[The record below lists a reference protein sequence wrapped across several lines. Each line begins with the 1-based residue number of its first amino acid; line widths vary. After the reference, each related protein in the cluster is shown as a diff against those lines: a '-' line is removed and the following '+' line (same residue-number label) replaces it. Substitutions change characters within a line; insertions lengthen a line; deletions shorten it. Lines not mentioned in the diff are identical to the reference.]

1 MSSYSSGNAK
11 PRASAIPTDGL
22 IALLILYAL
31 WGSTFLAI
39 KFALESFPPFLL
51 GGTRFPIAGALMF
64 GYLLLRGTSMPTRRQ
79 WLHCMIYGFLLIG
92 LGNGLLAL
100 AEKYVSSGLASAL
113 SGASPLV
120 IALLSGLFGKW
131 PRKLEWLGI
140 IVGLSGLIVIN
151 SGDEMRGNL
160 PGLLALIASTLTWA
174 LGSVLAREKLDL
186 PGGTMTTAIELVT
199 GGLLQL
205 TISVVLGERMLPL
218 TIVAAGGW
226 LYLLAASIIG
236 FTAYTIVLRRLR
248 PVLATSFSYVNPV
261 VAILLGIV
269 LGGESISRVAAIG
282 VGVTLVGV
290 VFITLAQA
298 KWRGPAFAPEPE

>member
-1 MSSYSSGNAK
+1 MSSRSSSTAK
-11 PRASAIPTDGL
+11 SRAAAIPTDGL
-22 IALLILYAL
+22 IALLILYVL

-39 KFALESFPPFLL
+39 KFALDSFPPFLL

-64 GYLLLRGTSMPTRRQ
+64 GYLLLRRAAMPTRRQ

-120 IALLSGLFGKW
+120 IALLSGMFGKW

-140 IVGLSGLIVIN
+140 IVGFSGLILIN

-186 PGGTMTTAIELVT
+186 PGGTMTTAIELIT

-205 TISVVLGERMLPL
+205 TISLVLGERMLGL
-218 TIVAAGGW
+218 TPAGVGGW

-236 FTAYTIVLRRLR
+236 FTSYTIVLRRLR

-261 VAILLGIV
+261 VAIVLGIA
-269 LGGESISRVAAIG
+269 LGGESISRIAAIG

-298 KWRGPAFAPEPE
+298 KWRVPDP